1 MRVGKENPRPGRRHT
16 FHDVPREVSIMRA
29 LGTFILGILVAIAAI
44 ILAIFAVENTRTEQF
59 SFLGNSFTADLWLI
73 AVIPAIVGF
82 ILALLLI
89 TPARA
94 AIDSQHRVLGR
105 HYRDLDRQYG
115 SIRQQHEALMSQHA
129 ALQSEHDAMR
139 EEHAHLLASHD
150 ALQAERD
157 DLRSRVAAMS
167 SERPTER
174 ITSER
179 VTEPVTEPVRERM
192 DERAPEPVVERVD
205 ARPRD
210 RAERRVEDDTIEE
223 RTVPDGETV
232 EGHEVVRET
241 APERRPSL
249 GDRVRGWLRPERPA
263 DQDYP
268 NGPLA
273 PTA

>member
-1 MRVGKENPRPGRRHT
+1 
-16 FHDVPREVSIMRA
+16 MRA
-29 LGTFILGILVAIAAI
+29 FGTFILGILVAIAAI

-59 SFLGNSFTADLWLI
+59 SFLGGTFTASLWLI

-94 AIDSQHRVLGR
+94 GLDSQHRMLGR
-105 HYRDLDRQYG
+105 RYRDLDRQYG
-115 SIRQQHEALMSQHA
+115 SIRQQHESLLSQHA
-129 ALQSEHDAMR
+129 ALQSERDAMR
-139 EEHAHLLASHD
+139 EEHAHLLAAHD
-150 ALQAERD
+150 DLQAERD
-157 DLRSRVAAMS
+157 DLRSRMAAMS
-167 SERPTER
+167 AERPTER
-174 ITSER
+174 VTRER
-179 VTEPVTEPVRERM
+179 GPEPVAEPITEPVRERM

-210 RAERRVEDDTIEE
+210 RDRADRRLEDETAGERTAPDGGAVEE
-223 RTVPDGETV
+223 R
-232 EGHEVVRET
+232 EVVRET
-241 APERRPSL
+241 APEHRPSL

-263 DQDYP
+263 EQDYP

>member
-1 MRVGKENPRPGRRHT
+1 
-16 FHDVPREVSIMRA
+16 MRA
-29 LGTFILGILVAIAAI
+29 FGTFILGILVAIAAI
-44 ILAIFAVENTRTEQF
+44 ILVIFAVENTRAEQF
-59 SFLGNSFTADLWLI
+59 SFLGNGFTADLWLI

-94 AIDSQHRVLGR
+94 GLDAQHHALGR
-105 HYRDLDRQYG
+105 RYRDLDRQYG
-115 SIRQQHEALMSQHA
+115 SIRQQHESLMSQHA
-129 ALQSEHDAMR
+129 ALASERDALR
-139 EEHAHLLASHD
+139 EEHARLLASHD

-157 DLRSRVAAMS
+157 DLRSRMAATS
-167 SERPTER
+167 AERPTEHVTR
-174 ITSER
+174 ER

-192 DERAPEPVVERVD
+192 DGRTAEPVVERVD

-210 RAERRVEDDTIEE
+210 RADRRLEDEAVEE
-223 RTVPDGETV
+223 RTAPDGGAV
-232 EGHEVVRET
+232 EEREVARET

-263 DQDYP
+263 EQDYP